1 MLNQRELQ
9 VRVRK
14 PGIRVVN
21 ICIFETPNHCQYKK
35 PSLVVCNP
43 INAIT
48 PVQYGMSMKFYNK
61 LDGIWI
67 IKVLDIRSQNWK

>member
-9 VRVRK
+9 VRVGK

-21 ICIFETPNHCQYKK
+21 ICIFETPIHCQYKK
-35 PSLVVCNP
+35 PILIVCNP

-48 PVQYGMSMKFYNK
+48 PVQYGMSMNFYNK

-67 IKVLDIRSQNWK
+67 MKVLDIPSQN

>member
-9 VRVRK
+9 LRVGK

-21 ICIFETPNHCQYKK
+21 ICIFETPNHCQLKK
-35 PSLVVCNP
+35 PILIVCNP

-48 PVQYGMSMKFYNK
+48 PGQYGMSMNFYNR

-67 IKVLDIRSQNWK
+67 IKVLDVRSQNWK